1 MGYVLETKS
10 AFSQSL
16 ALSLLSITPSFMR
29 SKKKRRQ
36 SHILIKAANHL
47 EERFGCGD
55 RFTRCPNHAKQIS
68 IVSAGSWDNGSRGLS
83 PFNWGHR
90 LGLA

>member
-1 MGYVLETKS
+1 MGYVLEPKS
-10 AFSQSL
+10 AFSRCL

-29 SKKKRRQ
+29 SKKKRQ
-36 SHILIKAANHL
+36 SHFLIKAANHL
-47 EERFGCGD
+47 EERFGCRD
-55 RFTRCPNHAKQIS
+55 RFTLCPNNTKQIS
-68 IVSAGSWDNGSRGLS
+68 IVSAGSWDNGSCGLS